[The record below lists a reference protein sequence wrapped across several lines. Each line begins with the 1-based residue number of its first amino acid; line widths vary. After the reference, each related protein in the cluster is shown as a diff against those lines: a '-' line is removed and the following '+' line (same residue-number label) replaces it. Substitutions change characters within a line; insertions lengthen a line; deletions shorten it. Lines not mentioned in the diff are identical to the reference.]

1 MNVRS
6 LRENIGIV
14 SQEPILFDDTIFENI
29 RMGRLDVTE
38 DEVNAALRQA
48 NAYDFVQKLPEKLET
63 QVGEGGATLSGGQK
77 QRIAIA
83 RGSFSYFGRRFY
95 LVQFHYWCKFE
106 GDMAANQRSTF
117 AVSLT
122 LPLDINN

>member
-38 DEVNAALRQA
+38 DEVNAALKQA

-63 QVGEGGATLSGGQK
+63 PVGEGGATLSGGQK

-83 RGSFSYFGRRFY
+83 RGSFSYFGRFMY
-95 LVQFHYWCKFE
+95 LVQFHY
-106 GDMAANQRSTF
+106 
-117 AVSLT
+117 
-122 LPLDINN
+122 

>member
-83 RGSFSYFGRRFY
+83 RGSFSYFGR
-95 LVQFHYWCKFE
+95 LMNSVQFHYCCEIE
-106 GDMAANQRSTF
+106 GDMAANQRL
-117 AVSLT
+117 ALT
-122 LPLDINN
+122 LSFTLPHL

>member
-38 DEVNAALRQA
+38 DEVNAALKQA

-63 QVGEGGATLSGGQK
+63 QVGEGGATLSGGQT

-83 RGSFSYFGRRFY
+83 RGSF
-95 LVQFHYWCKFE
+95 L
-106 GDMAANQRSTF
+106 
-117 AVSLT
+117 
-122 LPLDINN
+122 

>member
-38 DEVNAALRQA
+38 VEVNAALTQA

-83 RGSFSYFGRRFY
+83 RGSFSYFERLMY
-95 LVQFHYWCKFE
+95 LVQFHYSCKIE
-106 GDMAANQRSTF
+106 GDMAANQRS
-117 AVSLT
+117 ALT
-122 LPLDINN
+122 LFFTLPHI